1 MMRSMSYLPG
11 MGLGRRQHGPS
22 EFMTFPDR
30 DVPFGLGF
38 IPTEADYRHMARL
51 RRERVRARL
60 THTPFY
66 YPVRPYT
73 TSLAD
78 YFVRASEPHAPSDGI
93 IGGLSTTQEAELQRL
108 VQQLQ
113 LSDGAPGPSASV
125 LIAPPSPDR
134 TSLMTLCF
142 PDEIDDHGTFAE
154 IGDVVDGAVPHDE
167 YVDEML
173 AMSLSQTEEIAPPEL
188 ASPVELVGVSILEI
202 AEEIQV
208 APTPEVVEDVIV
220 AVDLFDGP
228 VGLVEGASDLVD
240 PPLTFDVLSGFVS
253 RHDYVSDFSSMDLST
268 FEYLPVSHVIDLSAP
283 SSPTS
288 QIFDIDDE
296 IAQHDS
302 DDDSSSASDSDPVD

>member
-1 MMRSMSYLPG
+1 MYHS
-11 MGLGRRQHGPS
+11 GLDS
-22 EFMTFPDR
+22 F
-30 DVPFGLGF
+30 
-38 IPTEADYRHMARL
+38 PTEADYRHMVRL
-51 RRERVRARL
+51 RRKRVRARL

-154 IGDVVDGAVPHDE
+154 IGDVVDGAVPRDE

-188 ASPVELVGVSILEI
+188 ASPF
-202 AEEIQV
+202 
-208 APTPEVVEDVIV
+208 
-220 AVDLFDGP
+220 DLFW
-228 VGLVEGASDLVD
+228 VS
-240 PPLTFDVLSGFVS
+240 VLELALPS
-253 RHDYVSDFSSMDLST
+253 R
-268 FEYLPVSHVIDLSAP
+268 
-283 SSPTS
+283 
-288 QIFDIDDE
+288 
-296 IAQHDS
+296 
-302 DDDSSSASDSDPVD
+302 